1 MAEQLPEAATPRT
14 YHEPAA
20 HQREIERRNF
30 VLGWALFALV
40 LLIFGGTIAIAYIY
54 LALD

>member
-1 MAEQLPEAATPRT
+1 MAERLPEPPTPRT

-20 HQREIERRNF
+20 HQREVERRNF

-40 LLIFGGTIAIAYIY
+40 LLIFGGTIGVAVLY